1 MPLFQ
6 QSVQKKFIKDLDKA
20 KVETAYQKLIAHFG
34 NIDVQENIRKAKEE
48 QYQEGFLREL
58 FVDVLGYVL
67 NPQPNYNLITEQK
80 NEKNSKKADGAILK
94 NNKPISVIELK
105 SVKTTD
111 LQSIEIQAFNYKAN
125 QTECVYV
132 VTSNFQKI
140 RFYIENAVDFE
151 EFDLFEQSFLI
162 KF

>member
-20 KVETAYQKLIAHFG
+20 KVETAYQKLITHFG
-34 NIDVQENIRKAKEE
+34 NFDVQENIKKAKEE

-80 NEKNSKKADGAILK
+80 NEKTAKKRTGQYSKIINL
-94 NNKPISVIELK
+94 LR
-105 SVKTTD
+105 
-111 LQSIEIQAFNYKAN
+111 L
-125 QTECVYV
+125 
-132 VTSNFQKI
+132 
-140 RFYIENAVDFE
+140 
-151 EFDLFEQSFLI
+151 
-162 KF
+162 